1 MIFRFIIILA
11 SLCVI
16 AVQSAVIDKPGFDRF
31 EDISVNAIRYKH
43 ELSKGYHFKNGIEF
57 VNQQIQ
63 KKQNLNVN
71 VAANAIL
78 FLGDGVSMPVLAAT
92 RIYMGGEEKQLSFE
106 KFPFVGMSKT
116 YCVNKQVADSACTST
131 GMINP

>member
-1 MIFRFIIILA
+1 MGFQLIITLA
-11 SLCVI
+11 LCVI

-43 ELSKGYHFKNGIEF
+43 ELSKEYHFKNGIEF

-63 KKQNLNVN
+63 KKKNLKFN
-71 VAANAIL
+71 VAKNAVL
-78 FLGDGVSMPVLAAT
+78 FLGDGMSMPCLAAT
-92 RIYMGGEEKQLSFE
+92 RIYVGGEEKQLSFE

-131 GMINP
+131 GMMNP